1 MIMHIYNK
9 QVPLIRFRL
18 LPLTIIQIDE
28 EFYVNI
34 SFYETIATAVSTV
47 SVIRIFWIIILLLRD
62 REVNSINKSL
72 IKNPVIWNDLN
83 VTVSK

>member
-34 SFYETIATAVSTV
+34 SLYETATAVSTV

-72 IKNPVIWNDLN
+72 IKNRHI
-83 VTVSK
+83 

>member
-34 SFYETIATAVSTV
+34 SLYETATAVSTV